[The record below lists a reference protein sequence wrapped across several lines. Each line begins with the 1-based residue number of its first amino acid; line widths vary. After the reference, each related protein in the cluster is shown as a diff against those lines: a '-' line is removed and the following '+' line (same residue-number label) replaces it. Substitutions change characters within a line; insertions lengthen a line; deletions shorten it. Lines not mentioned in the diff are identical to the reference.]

1 MEKKELHSNARFSCW
16 TPLNNRAENMQLFEE
31 RINLVLHWFDLWT
44 DRQRKRMMHSVLTRC
59 TKAQLRYCRDLLTET
74 LPTTQA
80 DFTAVLPRF
89 LSLYIMSF
97 LSPLDLCSA
106 AQVSWHWRVLSEQ
119 DCLWAGRCIRQGW
132 FLPYTPGEKEFGAW
146 KKHFISCISTLD
158 RLTPHEIAQH
168 FWTLSQPYNG
178 EEEEEEERLKE
189 RLIRQMIR
197 TKIHEEKR
205 VALRTRKAWSTSTRL
220 GESGGRATTLGTT
233 FKTSGPPNWSLSTSS
248 DLSLEENVA
257 HSSSSE
263 DAVSNF
269 PSRASGPLSK
279 YVFRPAPRQRSN
291 IHRNP
296 ANCLL
301 LVSNKIPAYELVLSG
316 AKADV
321 IVVLYDYRG
330 TLSALLSQV
339 EEAVSG
345 RTFKRLGLLAP
356 GGTEEIHLF
365 HNICLSDRTI
375 LIPAHRDFWEKLSI
389 PVVPAEQGGGIDIF
403 SPCAASTSGVAL
415 MQKLAALTG
424 LNVWA
429 PMGFATGSFQN
440 ILSDWSDGSIGAIGL
455 SDPQPGG
462 PALHYICEPVLIG
475 WCRQAQWIEEA
486 LAEMKNCLEF
496 RLQQV
501 GLQARGRAL
510 GHSLWERVC
519 LEDLRLSEDLSLA
532 LTEGLTVLSKQ
543 AETSPFEFLAAFLTK
558 WSDEKETRDENL
570 LSNVPLMSGLPQ
582 TQLDWRGVVARELQ
596 LSEVLYISRLS
607 AIVKSYQEP
616 LTAALNSNRAILSL
630 ADMLVILSPV
640 AKILDLNREFKAALD
655 ARLQQ
660 WGAEQCVGD
669 VCLKL
674 CTHLRVYTNYLNNYT
689 TALSAIDKCRDTKP
703 AFRAFLKR
711 TDRTLAT
718 HMLSLQELLLCPVW
732 RIQEYTTLL
741 QALTLHT
748 HVSHPD
754 HTQVSGALSTLQ
766 RYTKF
771 IQKLKRNC
779 ERDRLLEET
788 QQMIQGC
795 PSLSE
800 GNRQLIIRQDADL
813 LHSPNDHIPESL
825 RTYEHVADVSLF
837 LFTDV
842 LMLTWRQKK
851 HTPFTVV
858 HRSTHTF
865 FASLALATLTVRKIV
880 HSRYVKHAFILD
892 GSSRSWVCATE
903 RGQEMDHFLSVLSS
917 AMQTTLTST

>member
-1 MEKKELHSNARFSCW
+1 MEKKRLHSNARFSCW
-16 TPLNNRAENMQLFEE
+16 TPLNNRAENRQLFEE
-31 RINLVLHWFDLWT
+31 RIKLVLHWFDLWT
-44 DRQRKRMMHSVLTRC
+44 DRQRKHMLHSVLTRC

-158 RLTPHEIAQH
+158 RLTPHEAAQH
-168 FWTLSQPYNG
+168 FWTLSQPYDWEQ

-189 RLIRQMIR
+189 RIIRQMIR
-197 TKIHEEKR
+197 TKIHEEKSDDR
-205 VALRTRKAWSTSTRL
+205 LVSTSASQCR
-220 GESGGRATTLGTT
+220 GSGFDSGFGLPVWSLYVFLLPVWVFSGYSRFLPNSKNIPSSHPFSDPLSSHKGHGRGV
-233 FKTSGPPNWSLSTSS
+233 GGCWSLSQ
-248 DLSLEENVA
+248 
-257 HSSSSE
+257 H
-263 DAVSNF
+263 
-269 PSRASGPLSK
+269 
-279 YVFRPAPRQRSN
+279 
-291 IHRNP
+291 P

-321 IVVLYDYRG
+321 IVVLYDHRG
-330 TLSALLSQV
+330 TLLALLSQV

-365 HNICLSDRTI
+365 HNRTI

-389 PVVPAEQGGGIDIF
+389 LVAPAEQGGGIDIF
-403 SPCAASTSGVAL
+403 SPCAASSVAL

-429 PMGFATGSFQN
+429 PMGLATGSFQN
-440 ILSDWSDGSIGAIGL
+440 SESCSQSG
-455 SDPQPGG
+455 
-462 PALHYICEPVLIG
+462 
-475 WCRQAQWIEEA
+475 
-486 LAEMKNCLEF
+486 CLTSSK
-496 RLQQV
+496 LV
-501 GLQARGRAL
+501 GTWPFVN
-510 GHSLWERVC
+510 S
-519 LEDLRLSEDLSLA
+519 DLSLA

-543 AETSPFEFLAAFLTK
+543 AEVNSTSCC
-558 WSDEKETRDENL
+558 S
-570 LSNVPLMSGLPQ
+570 
-582 TQLDWRGVVARELQ
+582 
-596 LSEVLYISRLS
+596 
-607 AIVKSYQEP
+607 SYQEP

-630 ADMLVILSPV
+630 ADIFCLIFLLL
-640 AKILDLNREFKAALD
+640 ADHREFKAALD

-741 QALTLHT
+741 QALALHT
-748 HVSHPD
+748 HVKWLTHCC
-754 HTQVSGALSTLQ
+754 HQLKTMKAICFVSFHL
-766 RYTKF
+766 
-771 IQKLKRNC
+771 N
-779 ERDRLLEET
+779 
-788 QQMIQGC
+788 
-795 PSLSE
+795 E

-842 LMLTWRQKK
+842 LMLTRRQKK

-865 FASLALATLTVRKIV
+865 FASLALLLYI
-880 HSRYVKHAFILD
+880 SIDVKHAFILD

-903 RGQEMDHFLSVLSS
+903 RGQEMDHFLCVLSS